1 MRKVFY
7 ILLGLISI
15 AAIAD
20 EAVIPKKASSQ
31 ILKINQ
37 EERLTAKIAIDY
49 MNRLAMVGDKI
60 VSIFGDDGTFVH
72 QADENTGQ
80 IFIKPTVDNGL
91 QPLAITIIT
100 ENGVTQD
107 LNLVPHKSKAATI
120 ILKSTAKN
128 PEPAIGHLGFANR
141 ELNMQEQ
148 WIQIMKQAVLGD
160 LEVEHKITSRR
171 TVANFRLHYVKNYVS
186 GSYSVEVWLIK
197 NNTNKPQ
204 EALEKTFFKHGDLAI
219 SLQSRLLD
227 AGDKTYLYVLR
238 SQNA

>member
-7 ILLGLISI
+7 ILLMLIFGTVV
-15 AAIAD
+15 AD
-20 EAVIPKKASSQ
+20 EVVAPPKASSQ

-37 EERLTAKIAIDY
+37 EERLTAKIALDY

-128 PEPAIGHLGFANR
+128 PEPAIGHLGFNHQ

-148 WIQIMKQAVLGD
+148 WIQIMQQAVLGK
-160 LEVEHKITSRR
+160 LELEHKITSRR

-186 GSYSVEVWLIK
+186 GGYSVEVWLIK
-197 NNTNKPQ
+197 NTTNKPQ

-219 SLQSRLLD
+219 SLQSRLLA
-227 AGDKTYLYVLR
+227 AGGKTYLYVLR
-238 SQNA
+238 NQNA